1 MKKDLKIIAEITL
14 KLLSKKSVNSLS
26 LNEVK
31 KKSQV
36 KSFEEY
42 IKSKE
47 ELLNNINFYFDN
59 ILSLRVKNLENSNHK
74 DMIFEIMMMRFDI
87 LQDNR
92 KAILSIFKSLQNSPK
107 FIILLLPRLLDS
119 LVLMLSYAK
128 ITTRGLKGQIK
139 IKGILIIYIST
150 FLVWTKD
157 ESFSLEKTMTVLDKY
172 LDQAGKILNI
182 VK

>member
-1 MKKDLKIIAEITL
+1 MKKNLKIIAKTTL

-31 KKSQV
+31 KISQV
-36 KSFEEY
+36 KSFDKY
-42 IKSKE
+42 IKSKKV
-47 ELLNNINFYFDN
+47 LLNNISFYFDN
-59 ILSLRVKNLENSNHK
+59 ILSLRIKNLENSNHK

-92 KAILSIFKSLQNSPK
+92 KAILSIFKSLQKSPK
-107 FIILLLPRLLDS
+107 LIIFLLPQVLDS
-119 LVLMLSYAK
+119 LVLMLGYAK
-128 ITTRGLKGQIK
+128 ITTQGLKGQIK